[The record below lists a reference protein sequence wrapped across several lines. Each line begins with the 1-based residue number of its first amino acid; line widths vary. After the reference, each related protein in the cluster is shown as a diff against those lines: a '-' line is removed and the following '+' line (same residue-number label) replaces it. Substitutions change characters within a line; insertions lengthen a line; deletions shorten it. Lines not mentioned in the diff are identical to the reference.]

1 MHQQDLLL
9 KELLWTAAAVVVLSA
24 LLSVS
29 AFAASPNV
37 HSPENVHDKTHQ
49 AAGFGLKSEDLQ

>member
-1 MHQQDLLL
+1 M
-9 KELLWTAAAVVVLSA
+9 ELLWTAAAVVVRGA

-29 AFAASPNV
+29 ALAASPNV